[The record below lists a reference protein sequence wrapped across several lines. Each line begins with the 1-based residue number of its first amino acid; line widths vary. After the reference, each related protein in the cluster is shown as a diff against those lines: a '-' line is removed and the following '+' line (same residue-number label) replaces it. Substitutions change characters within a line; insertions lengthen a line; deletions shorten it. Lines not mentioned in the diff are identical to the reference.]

1 MPRLQSLHRK
11 IAAFEDTQKI
21 TNAMKM
27 VAGRQYGAR
36 MAAMD
41 CATWNTG
48 QLISKVTLQHN
59 KAYQTAIT
67 IELMDIAVVQRH
79 SNKINVQC

>member
-1 MPRLQSLHRK
+1 
-11 IAAFEDTQKI
+11 
-21 TNAMKM
+21 
-27 VAGRQYGAR
+27 